1 MSWLKTVFGSQSSQ
15 ETKFYHEKS
24 KEEWEKKEEEPQ
36 ISELKIDEGNNENS
50 QESDNS
56 WFSSWSD
63 LSTTFDL
70 PKGENRKFSNGDE
83 EEDKWW
89 SAFCSKERN
98 ESKSE
103 SVFSTQPSQAT
114 QATNIPI
121 QICVD
126 RDDNKSDDD
135 EDDSKVEFFLKV
147 GKHKKFKFF

>member
-103 SVFSTQPSQAT
+103 SVFSTQPSSSSQST
-114 QATNIPI
+114 QATNIPT
-121 QICVD
+121 QTCVD
-126 RDDNKSDDD
+126 KDDNK
-135 EDDSKVEFFLKV
+135 
-147 GKHKKFKFF
+147 